1 MPGHIKLVKGAVDP
15 DPTDFLWPTLDMKKE
30 DQAKVYDPK
39 KSVWIMDAKTHG
51 YKEGLLESGEIGTLG
66 AEGADLS
73 VKMTVAVGHEKF
85 TLKAGEIGRV
95 NPPKFEKC
103 EDMVNLT
110 YLNDA
115 SVFWN
120 LKTRY
125 QAKLIHTYSGL
136 FVVVVNPYKRYP
148 LYTHRVC
155 KIYLGKRRNEC
166 PPHLWAIAEGAYRN
180 MLQNKK
186 NNAML
191 ITGESGAGKTENTKK
206 VITYLA
212 MVATGAGGAAKKD
225 TKKVSLEDQIVAT
238 NPILESYGNAKT
250 ARNDNS
256 SRFGKFIRIHF
267 TSSGKL
273 CGCDIVSYLLEK
285 SRITEQQEV
294 ERSYHIFYQLLQP
307 YGDGICEGGL
317 RAKCF
322 VSSDIYDYIYV
333 SQGKTKVDSI
343 DDDEELLYTEDA
355 FNVLGFD
362 PQEKFDCYVLTAG
375 VMTCGGI
382 IYETKGRDD
391 QAEIADTSI
400 ESFPGKAAAAFGVD
414 AKTMFKAFCKPR
426 IKVGTEWV
434 TKGQTCDQATGAT
447 GGIARAIFD
456 RVFKWLIIKCNDTLI
471 DPTMKKAN
479 FCAVLDIA
487 GFEIFEY
494 NGFEQISINFV
505 NEKLQQFFNHHMFV
519 VEQEE
524 YVREGIDW
532 VMVDFGMDLAAA
544 IIMFEKPMGIWAI
557 LEEESLFPKAT
568 DKSFEEKLKAS
579 LGKLPVFL
587 KPQSK
592 TDKNAHFAISH
603 YAGIV
608 SYNVT
613 GWLDKNKDPVN
624 DTVVEVMKSTSQCAL
639 LVLLWEDHPGQ
650 PTSAPKDDGKK
661 KKKGGGKTVSSVYL
675 VSLVELM
682 TTLYSCEPHFVR
694 CLVPNTHKKPG
705 EVEPPL
711 IMHQLTCNGVL
722 EGIRICMRG
731 FPNRMLYPD
740 FKLRYAC
747 LGQDAIK
754 SSEDN
759 KTAVYA
765 LMDGIPFDRERY
777 RLGHTLVFFRAGSLG
792 GLEEE
797 RDKLVIKWVRFIQ
810 GEVLKRVR
818 GFVYQKK
825 FDQRELI
832 KVGQRNFR
840 KYLASRDW
848 GWFVL
853 IQKTRGLIGMPNPEE
868 ELRLLEEKAN
878 ATWGKYQEALQVTAN
893 LNGSMDSLKDEIKAM
908 GKQLAEEQGNI
919 SVYTDRQAKA
929 TATKATAEAELKE
942 AQAVLSSEEA
952 SRVEL
957 AGEVKAHSGSVGVV
971 KKEIEDIELAIAK
984 VELEK
989 GNRDHTIKVL
999 QDEIAEQDEVI
1010 NKLNKEKK
1018 HIAETQAKSND
1029 DMITVN
1035 EKVGHL
1041 NSVKSKLESTL
1052 DELEGGLDKEKKS
1065 RASLEKQKRKVEGDL
1080 KMSQD
1085 GVAEL
1090 ERAKRDLEVV
1100 IGNKDKNNA
1109 QLAAKLDD
1117 EQNLV
1122 AKAQKGIKEIQG
1134 RVEAMEEELEAERQ
1148 ARAKAERQRSDLARE
1163 IDSLGERLD
1172 EASGATTAQ
1181 VELNKKRDA
1190 EVNKL
1195 RKDVEEA
1202 NIQQESILGN
1212 LKRKQGDAIA
1222 EMSEQIDALGK
1233 MKSKIEKDKGQIMNE
1248 IADARAATDE
1258 VMRAQASSDKS
1269 NKTML
1274 EALNAINK
1282 KVDNANL
1289 TLGDFAASKNKIAVE
1304 NSDLLRIVGDLDNNL
1319 NILAKQK
1326 SALAAQLN
1334 DVKALCDN
1342 EARERGLLLGK
1353 YRNLEHE
1360 LDGAREALD
1369 EEAAG
1374 RENVLRLTAKAEGE
1388 AQCWRQ
1394 KYETDA
1400 VAKGEELEM
1409 TKMKLTARLTEAEAA
1424 IDNLNAKLNQVEK
1437 AKAKI
1442 ASESNDMANSLD
1454 QAQVLNAAMD
1464 RKAKQFDKVISEWK
1478 GKVDRLSFDLDVSQ
1492 KETRNAS
1499 SELFKVK
1506 SAYEETMLQLEEVRR
1521 ENKTL
1526 SNEIKDIMDQIS
1538 EGGRSIHEIDKIRKR
1553 LEAEKLEL
1561 QSALEEA
1568 EATLEQ
1574 EENKVLRC
1582 QLELNAVRQE
1592 IERRLAE
1599 KEEEFLLVK
1608 KAQSKAL
1615 DSMQVALETET
1626 KSKAEALRMK
1636 KKLEGDAADLG
1647 LALEHAIAGNAETQT
1662 TIKKYALQVR
1672 DAQAKVD
1679 DESMAKSAAADAKVT
1694 GDRRAAAMQNG
1705 LEEARALLE
1714 TADRQR
1720 RAAEQE
1726 LADTNETLADLTN
1739 VNQSITASK
1748 RKLEVELGQLN
1759 ADLDEMTNEAKMS
1772 EDKAA
1777 RAMVDAARLADELRC
1792 EQELAMNLEKDKKL
1806 LEAQCKDAA
1815 TRADEAEVNAL
1826 KGGRKAMIKMETRIR
1841 ELESELDAETRRFG
1855 DVNKNLRKSERSIKE
1870 LTFAADE
1877 DRKNHERMQALI
1889 DQLQGKVKSYKKQIE
1904 EAEEIAALNLAK
1916 YRKVAGALG
1925 DAEAS
1930 ADANEQ
1936 AMAMRKARAKS
1947 ASLGL

>member
-1 MPGHIKLVKGAVDP
+1 M
-15 DPTDFLWPTLDMKKE
+15 
-30 DQAKVYDPK
+30 
-39 KSVWIMDAKTHG
+39 
-51 YKEGLLESGEIGTLG
+51 
-66 AEGADLS
+66 
-73 VKMTVAVGHEKF
+73 
-85 TLKAGEIGRV
+85 
-95 NPPKFEKC
+95 
-103 EDMVNLT
+103 
-110 YLNDA
+110 
-115 SVFWN
+115 
-120 LKTRY
+120 
-125 QAKLIHTYSGL
+125 
-136 FVVVVNPYKRYP
+136 
-148 LYTHRVC
+148 
-155 KIYLGKRRNEC
+155 
-166 PPHLWAIAEGAYRN
+166 
-180 MLQNKK
+180 
-186 NNAML
+186 
-191 ITGESGAGKTENTKK
+191 
-206 VITYLA
+206 
-212 MVATGAGGAAKKD
+212 
-225 TKKVSLEDQIVAT
+225 
-238 NPILESYGNAKT
+238 
-250 ARNDNS
+250 
-256 SRFGKFIRIHF
+256 
-267 TSSGKL
+267 
-273 CGCDIVSYLLEK
+273 
-285 SRITEQQEV
+285 
-294 ERSYHIFYQLLQP
+294 
-307 YGDGICEGGL
+307 
-317 RAKCF
+317 
-322 VSSDIYDYIYV
+322 
-333 SQGKTKVDSI
+333 
-343 DDDEELLYTEDA
+343 
-355 FNVLGFD
+355 
-362 PQEKFDCYVLTAG
+362 
-375 VMTCGGI
+375 
-382 IYETKGRDD
+382 
-391 QAEIADTSI
+391 
-400 ESFPGKAAAAFGVD
+400 
-414 AKTMFKAFCKPR
+414 
-426 IKVGTEWV
+426 
-434 TKGQTCDQATGAT
+434 
-447 GGIARAIFD
+447 
-456 RVFKWLIIKCNDTLI
+456 
-471 DPTMKKAN
+471 
-479 FCAVLDIA
+479 
-487 GFEIFEY
+487 
-494 NGFEQISINFV
+494 
-505 NEKLQQFFNHHMFV
+505 
-519 VEQEE
+519 
-524 YVREGIDW
+524 
-532 VMVDFGMDLAAA
+532 
-544 IIMFEKPMGIWAI
+544 
-557 LEEESLFPKAT
+557 
-568 DKSFEEKLKAS
+568 
-579 LGKLPVFL
+579 
-587 KPQSK
+587 
-592 TDKNAHFAISH
+592 
-603 YAGIV
+603 
-608 SYNVT
+608 
-613 GWLDKNKDPVN
+613 
-624 DTVVEVMKSTSQCAL
+624 
-639 LVLLWEDHPGQ
+639 
-650 PTSAPKDDGKK
+650 
-661 KKKGGGKTVSSVYL
+661 
-675 VSLVELM
+675 
-682 TTLYSCEPHFVR
+682 
-694 CLVPNTHKKPG
+694 
-705 EVEPPL
+705 
-711 IMHQLTCNGVL
+711 
-722 EGIRICMRG
+722 
-731 FPNRMLYPD
+731 
-740 FKLRYAC
+740 
-747 LGQDAIK
+747 
-754 SSEDN
+754 
-759 KTAVYA
+759 
-765 LMDGIPFDRERY
+765 
-777 RLGHTLVFFRAGSLG
+777 
-792 GLEEE
+792 
-797 RDKLVIKWVRFIQ
+797 IQ
-810 GEVLKRVR
+810 GEVFKRVR
-818 GFVYQKK
+818 GRVYQKK

-840 KYLASRDW
+840 KYLASRGW

-853 IQKTRGLIGMPNPEE
+853 IQKTRGCIGQPNPEE
-868 ELRLLEEKAN
+868 ELRLLEEKTN
-878 ATWGKYQEALQVTAN
+878 ETWGKYQEALQVTAN
-893 LNGSMDSLKDEIKAM
+893 LNGSMDALKDEIKAM

-929 TATKATAEAELKE
+929 TATKATAEAELKD

-957 AGEVKAHSGSVGVV
+957 AAEVKAHSGSVGVV

-1090 ERAKRDLEVV
+1090 ERAKRDLEVL
-1100 IGNKDKNNA
+1100 IGNKDKN
-1109 QLAAKLDD
+1109 
-1117 EQNLV
+1117 NLV

-1163 IDSLGERLD
+1163 INSLGERLD

-1424 IDNLNAKLNQVEK
+1424 IDNLNAKPNQVEK

-1442 ASESNDMANSLD
+1442 ASESSDMANSLD

-1464 RKAKQFDKVISEWK
+1464 RKAKQFDKVIGEWK

-1748 RKLEVELGQLN
+1748 RKLEAELGQLN
-1759 ADLDEMTNEAKMS
+1759 AYLDEMTNEAKMS

-1841 ELESELDAETRRFG
+1841 ELESELDAESRRFG
-1855 DVNKNLRKSERSIKE
+1855 DVTKNLRKSERSIKE

>member
-15 DPTDFLWPTLDMKKE
+15 DPTEFLLPSMDMKKA
-30 DQAKVYDPK
+30 DQAKPYDPK
-39 KSVWIMDAKTHG
+39 ASVWIPNPKDGG
-51 YKEGLLESGEIGTLG
+51 YREGILEVGNINLEDPNEKCTI
-66 AEGADLS
+66 A
-73 VKMTVAVGHEKF
+73 VAHEKF
-85 TLKAGEIGRV
+85 TMKAAEVGRV

-155 KIYLGKRRNEC
+155 KIYLGKRRNEA

-180 MLQNKK
+180 MLSSKK

-212 MVATGAGGAAKKD
+212 MVATGAGGKKD
-225 TKKVSLEDQIVAT
+225 EKKVSLEDQIVAT

-267 TSSGKL
+267 TASGKL
-273 CGCDIVSYLLEK
+273 AGCDIVSYLLEK

-307 YGDGICEGGL
+307 YGENICPGGL

-322 VSSDIYDYIYV
+322 VSADIYDYIYV

-355 FNVLGFD
+355 FNVLGFGE
-362 PQEKFDCYVLTAG
+362 QEKFDCYVLTAG

-382 IYETKGRDD
+382 VYETKGRDD
-391 QAEIADTSI
+391 QAEIASTAI
-400 ESFPGKAAAAFGVD
+400 ETFPGKAAAAFGVQGP
-414 AKTMFKAFCKPR
+414 ALFKAFCKPR

-434 TKGQTCDQATGAT
+434 IKGQTCEQATMAT

-456 RVFKWLIIKCNDTLI
+456 RIFKWLIEKCNNTLI
-471 DPTMKKAN
+471 DASLKKAN

-524 YVREGIDW
+524 YVKEGIDW

-613 GWLDKNKDPVN
+613 GWLEKNKDPVN
-624 DTVVEVMKSTSQCAL
+624 DSVVEVMKSTSTCEL
-639 LVLLWEDHPGQ
+639 LVLLWADHPGQ
-650 PTSAPKDDGKK
+650 PTTSPKEEGKK

-675 VSLVELM
+675 VSLVDLM
-682 TTLYSCEPHFVR
+682 NTLYSCEPHFVR
-694 CLVPNTHKKPG
+694 CLVPNNHKKPG
-705 EVEPPL
+705 DVEPPL

-731 FPNRMLYPD
+731 FPNRMQYPD
-740 FKLRYAC
+740 FKLRYSC
-747 LGQDAIK
+747 LGQAAIA
-754 SSEDN
+754 SSSDN
-759 KTAVYA
+759 KVAVTA

-777 RLGHTLVFFRAGSLG
+777 RLGHTMVFFRAGALG
-792 GLEEE
+792 GMEEE
-797 RDKLVIKWVRFIQ
+797 RDKLVIKWVRMIQ

-818 GFVYQKK
+818 GAVYKKK

-840 KYLASRDW
+840 KYLENRDW
-848 GWFVL
+848 GWFVI
-853 IQKTRGLIGMPNPEE
+853 IQKTRGLIGLPNPEE
-868 ELRLLEEKAN
+868 ELRILEEKAN
-878 ATWGKYQEALQVTAN
+878 EKYGAYKSALDVTAQ
-893 LNGSMDSLKDEIKAM
+893 LEGSMDGLKTDIDAMTIK
-908 GKQLAEEQGNI
+908 LSEEQGNI
-919 SVYTDRQAKA
+919 SVYTERQTKA
-929 TATKATAEAELKE
+929 VAAMAATKSELAEQQIVL
-942 AQAVLSSEEA
+942 AQEEA
-952 SRVEL
+952 SRIDL
-957 AGEVKAHSGSVGVV
+957 AAEVKSHSGSINVV
-971 KKEIEDIELAIAK
+971 KKEIEDIELAISK

-1018 HIAETQAKSND
+1018 YIAETQAKSND
-1029 DMITVN
+1029 DMMSVN
-1035 EKVGHL
+1035 EKVEHL
-1041 NSVKSKLESTL
+1041 TSIKSKLESTQ
-1052 DELEGGLDKEKKS
+1052 DELESNFDKEKKA
-1065 RASLEKQKRKVEGDL
+1065 RGNLEKQKRKIEGEL
-1080 KMSQD
+1080 KMAQD
-1085 GVAEL
+1085 SVADL
-1090 ERAKRDLEVV
+1090 ERSNRDLTLV
-1100 IGNKDKNNA
+1100 IANKDKNNA
-1109 QLAAKLDD
+1109 QLAAKLDE
-1117 EQNLV
+1117 EQNSV

-1148 ARAKAERQRSDLARE
+1148 ARAKAEHQRSDLARE
-1163 IDSLGERLD
+1163 IDALGERLD

-1181 VELNKKRDA
+1181 VELNKKREA
-1190 EVNKL
+1190 EVQKL

-1202 NIQQESILGN
+1202 NIQQSSVLAN
-1212 LKRKQGDAIA
+1212 LKRKHGDAIA
-1222 EMSEQIDALGK
+1222 EMQEQIDALGK
-1233 MKSKIEKDKGQIMNE
+1233 MKSKIEKDKVMIMNE
-1248 IADARAATDE
+1248 ISDARAATDE
-1258 VMRAQASSDKS
+1258 VMRSQANVDKS
-1269 NKTML
+1269 NRSML
-1274 EALNAINK
+1274 ENLNAINK
-1282 KVDNANL
+1282 KVDDYNL
-1289 TLGDFAASKNKIAVE
+1289 SLGDYATSKNKITAD
-1304 NSDLLRIVGDLDNNL
+1304 NSDLIRIVGDLDNNL

-1326 SALAAQLN
+1326 SALAAQLG

-1342 EARERGLLLGK
+1342 EARERGLLLSK

-1360 LDGAREALD
+1360 LDGAKAALD
-1369 EEAAG
+1369 EECAS
-1374 RENVLRLTAKAEGE
+1374 RENVLRLIAKAQGE
-1388 AQCWRQ
+1388 AMEWHQ
-1394 KYETDA
+1394 KYEDC
-1400 VAKGEELEM
+1400 VAKSEELEM
-1409 TKMKLTARLTEAEAA
+1409 TKMKLGARLTEAEAA

-1437 AKAKI
+1437 AKSKI
-1442 ASESNDMANSLD
+1442 ACEINEMTISLD
-1454 QAQVLNAAMD
+1454 QAQVLNAAME
-1464 RKAKQFDKVISEWK
+1464 RKAKQFDKVIGEWK
-1478 GKVDRLSFDLDVSQ
+1478 KKVDCLSFDLDVSQ

-1506 SAYEETMLQLEEVRR
+1506 SAYEETLLQLDEIRR

-1526 SNEIKDIMDQIS
+1526 SNEIKDIMDQIT
-1538 EGGRSIHEIDKIRKR
+1538 EGGRSIHEIDRIRKR

-1592 IERRLAE
+1592 IDRRLAE
-1599 KEEEFLLVK
+1599 KEEEFLLIK

-1615 DSMQVALETET
+1615 DSMQTALETEA

-1636 KKLEGDAADLG
+1636 KKLEGDAADLN

-1672 DAQAKVD
+1672 DAQIKVD
-1679 DESMAKSAAADAKVT
+1679 EESSAKSAASDAKVAA
-1694 GDRRAAAMQNG
+1694 DRRAAAMANG
-1705 LEEARALLE
+1705 LEESRALLD

-1720 RAAEQE
+1720 RSAEQE
-1726 LADTNETLADLTN
+1726 LADTNETLAELNN
-1739 VNQSITASK
+1739 VSQSITASK
-1748 RKLEVELGQLN
+1748 RKLEAELNQLN
-1759 ADLDEMTNEAKMS
+1759 ADLDEMTNEARLS

-1777 RAMVDAARLADELRC
+1777 RAMVDAARLADELRS
-1792 EQELAMNLEKDKKL
+1792 EQDLAMNLEKDKKL

-1841 ELESELDAETRRFG
+1841 ELESEIDAENRRFG
-1855 DVNKNLRKSERSIKE
+1855 DVNKNLRKSERTIKD
-1870 LTFAADE
+1870 LTYAADE

-1925 DAEAS
+1925 DAEAC
-1930 ADANEQ
+1930 AEANEQ
-1936 AMAMRKARAKS
+1936 AMCMRKARARS
-1947 ASLGL
+1947 ASLGM